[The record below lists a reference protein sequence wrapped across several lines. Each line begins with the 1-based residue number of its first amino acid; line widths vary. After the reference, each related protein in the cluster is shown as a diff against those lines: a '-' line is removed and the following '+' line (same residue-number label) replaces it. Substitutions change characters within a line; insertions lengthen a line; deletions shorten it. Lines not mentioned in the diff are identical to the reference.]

1 MSVHPSRISE
11 EVFLLRMKFG
21 MYVDFCRGRFCLD
34 WFLIFVLVRYHDV
47 QTYCVPPLV
56 NKFCLL
62 PAVDSPVWSW
72 FFKIILALFVVDS
85 IYVLNS
91 WARETLSNCTRGTTL
106 AACRFLQLIFKM
118 WVFFVWNIVSDFG
131 IKLIGTRE
139 CQDGWLVICGP
150 FHCYVYPFFKV
161 TD

>member
-34 WFLIFVLVRYHDV
+34 RFLIFVLVRCHDV

-56 NKFCLL
+56 KKFCLL

-106 AACRFLQLIFKM
+106 AACSFLQLLFKM
-118 WVFFVWNIVSDFG
+118 WVFFCVEYRLRFWHKADRHERMS
-131 IKLIGTRE
+131 
-139 CQDGWLVICGP
+139 GWLISYLWTVSLLCLS
-150 FHCYVYPFFKV
+150 FF
-161 TD
+161 